1 MEDIQWKHR
10 AHYPHPPAL
19 FNSPAAYSALF
30 ILVTLHD
37 SKGGSFYFMI
47 FLKSPRAE
55 FLKKTFFFC
64 LSHGLSPQPIPPGPY
79 ATPQNYG
86 APFTPAPP
94 SALHMGGAN
103 YSQMP
108 PGSFISGQ
116 CLRRRWHCSSC
127 KAPKCVLNMTVR
139 KKKKSFVSRKCSLW
153 TYERQTGEL
162 LSDNRT
168 SRGIRAS
175 VIIAQKKKLVWSVWH
190 LASWWLLLR
199 FMLLCGG
206 VVAVSVQLCLWLRN
220 WFLSQHVI

>member
-1 MEDIQWKHR
+1 
-10 AHYPHPPAL
+10 
-19 FNSPAAYSALF
+19 
-30 ILVTLHD
+30 
-37 SKGGSFYFMI
+37 
-47 FLKSPRAE
+47 
-55 FLKKTFFFC
+55 
-64 LSHGLSPQPIPPGPY
+64 
-79 ATPQNYG
+79 
-86 APFTPAPP
+86 
-94 SALHMGGAN
+94 MGGAN

-139 KKKKSFVSRKCSLW
+139 KEKKSFVSRKCSLW

-206 VVAVSVQLCLWLRN
+206 VLPLAQELILITARDLRMFKDKAAPQRQFKGSLESFCALN
-220 WFLSQHVI
+220 LYLKWP